1 MEDGDA
7 EGVYAY
13 VIKPALQQFVSMPF
27 ENICRTFIKKLQ
39 KQGKLPFRYVKIGR
53 WMGKTTVRDVNTTGG
68 LRTSETAIDILCIGP
83 HHKEY
88 LVGECKYKNSAFTYA
103 EYLDTRA
110 KLAPMKQD
118 TKFYYALF
126 SKNGFDEKILAE
138 AKNDALKLYDLH
150 EIVSGATAGRDNKDG
165 SI

>member
-1 MEDGDA
+1 M
-7 EGVYAY
+7 
-13 VIKPALQQFVSMPF
+13 
-27 ENICRTFIKKLQ
+27 
-39 KQGKLPFRYVKIGR
+39 
-53 WMGKTTVRDVNTTGG
+53 
-68 LRTSETAIDILCIGP
+68 CIGP

-88 LVGECKYKNSAFTYA
+88 LVGECNYKNSAFTYA

-138 AKNDALKLYDLH
+138 AKNDTLKLYDLH
-150 EIVSGATAGRDNKDG
+150 EIVSGATAGRDDKE
-165 SI
+165 IFRC

>member
-1 MEDGDA
+1 M
-7 EGVYAY
+7 
-13 VIKPALQQFVSMPF
+13 
-27 ENICRTFIKKLQ
+27 
-39 KQGKLPFRYVKIGR
+39 
-53 WMGKTTVRDVNTTGG
+53 
-68 LRTSETAIDILCIGP
+68 CIGP

-138 AKNDALKLYDLH
+138 AKNDTLKLYDLH

>member
-1 MEDGDA
+1 M
-7 EGVYAY
+7 
-13 VIKPALQQFVSMPF
+13 
-27 ENICRTFIKKLQ
+27 
-39 KQGKLPFRYVKIGR
+39 KIGR
-53 WMGKTTVRDVNTTGG
+53 WIGKTTVRDVNTTGG
-68 LRTSETAIDILCIGP
+68 LRTSETEIDILCIGP

-88 LVGECKYKNSAFTYA
+88 LVGECNYKNSAFTYA

-138 AKNDALKLYDLH
+138 AKNDTLKLYDLH
-150 EIVSGATAGRDNKDG
+150 EIVSGATAGRDNKDR
-165 SI
+165 

>member
-1 MEDGDA
+1 M
-7 EGVYAY
+7 
-13 VIKPALQQFVSMPF
+13 
-27 ENICRTFIKKLQ
+27 R
-39 KQGKLPFRYVKIGR
+39 
-53 WMGKTTVRDVNTTGG
+53 
-68 LRTSETAIDILCIGP
+68 IGP

-118 TKFYYALF
+118 AKFYYALF

-138 AKNDALKLYDLH
+138 AKNDTLKLYDLH
-150 EIVSGATAGRDNKDG
+150 EIVSGATAGRDGKDM
-165 SI
+165 

>member
-1 MEDGDA
+1 M
-7 EGVYAY
+7 
-13 VIKPALQQFVSMPF
+13 
-27 ENICRTFIKKLQ
+27 
-39 KQGKLPFRYVKIGR
+39 
-53 WMGKTTVRDVNTTGG
+53 
-68 LRTSETAIDILCIGP
+68 CIGP